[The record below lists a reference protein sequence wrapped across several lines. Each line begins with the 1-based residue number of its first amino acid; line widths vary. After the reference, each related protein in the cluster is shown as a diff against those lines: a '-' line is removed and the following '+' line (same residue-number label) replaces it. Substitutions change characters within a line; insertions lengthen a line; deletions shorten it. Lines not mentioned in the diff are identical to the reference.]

1 MGSTC
6 LNAGCIPAKCLLHTA
21 ELVLSLIHIFVY
33 PDEESIAIMKN
44 AAYNTWMGLEDE
56 FDPVAMERLMA
67 DYLPEEIS

>member
-1 MGSTC
+1 MGYLHC
-6 LNAGCIPAKCLLHTA
+6 AGV
-21 ELVLSLIHIFVY
+21 EVVY
-33 PDEESIAIMKN
+33 PDDESIAIMKN